1 MQMKPKRKHSSET
14 DSPLSQQLQLAM
26 KDMHQVE
33 AELDAQLAVLGSKVD
48 DGFKQLQHVNK
59 AGMTIARTLLARGHK
74 KYAMGVI
81 GIGFALSGIAGVYS
95 GVKAARAHNR
105 ALDRLL
111 EQKKK
116 IARTKIHSLLKVEEI
131 ARRNEAALRNLFEK
145 ESSQTYQTSSLLEN
159 KKNRRGIT
167 DNLLTI
173 INLYKISLYNMYM
186 VEFILNEYRAWN
198 DGRQRSG
205 TKRPVMSMVNNEIY
219 KRLTNGGN
227 RKYVENLL
235 AYEQSSI
242 SGGDIC
248 FLADNSLSSAMLVE
262 HAFCHSRGVEHLKGP
277 KSAIAKRLMKPNVPF
292 RLYRRSERLLWFFG
306 EWPVLVTMGVIFAS
320 LFAFLD
326 YKCYGWWSEWIPYI
340 KWIAL
345 IVLGVLEIIVLA
357 ISLFAYDCN
366 FDRIRESICRRGKM
380 KQLRIMGYVEIYE
393 PDLEKKN
400 LLWAGTKGFIS
411 GLISI

>member
-1 MQMKPKRKHSSET
+1 MHCIET

-26 KDMHQVE
+26 NDMHQVE
-33 AELDAQLAVLGSKVD
+33 VELDAHLTVLGSKVD

-116 IARTKIHSLLKVEEI
+116 ISRTKIHSLLKVEEI

-145 ESSQTYQTSSLLEN
+145 ESSQTYNTSSLLEN
-159 KKNRRGIT
+159 KKNGRAIK

-173 INLYKISLYNMYM
+173 INLYKISLYNLYM
-186 VEFILNEYRAWN
+186 VEFILDEYRAWN

-227 RKYVENLL
+227 RKLIENLL
-235 AYEQSSI
+235 ANEPSSI
-242 SGGDIC
+242 SGGEIC

-262 HAFCHSRGVEHLKGP
+262 HAFCHSEGIEHLKGP
-277 KSAIAKRLMKPNVPF
+277 KSTIAKKMMKPNVPF

-306 EWPVLVTMGVIFAS
+306 GWPVLVTMGVVLAS
-320 LFAFLD
+320 LFAVLD
-326 YKCYGWWSEWIPYI
+326 YKCYGWWAEWIPYV
-340 KWIAL
+340 KWVAL
-345 IVLGVLEIIVLA
+345 IVLGALEIIVLA
-357 ISLFAYDCN
+357 ISLFTYECN
-366 FDRIRESICRRGKM
+366 IEKIRAAICRKGKM